1 MSKLNVKIAR
11 KVVEADGIASFEFI
25 SVEGAVLPPFSAGSH
40 VDVHLPGGLIRQYS
54 LCNDPSEQHRYQIAV
69 LREPQ
74 SRGGSAAMHALKEGD
89 TLQISMPRNH
99 FSLVPAQH
107 TLLLAGG
114 IGVTPLLSMAERLTH
129 LEADFALHYCTRSS
143 ERTAFRDRI
152 AASAFA
158 RRAHI
163 HLDSGH
169 PEQRLDMAATLG
181 PARADVHVYICGP
194 SGFIDYALT
203 TARARGWPAAQ
214 LHVEY
219 FAGAT
224 ATADPVE
231 SFEVKAASSGKCFT
245 VPAGKSVAEVLIA
258 NGIDLQLSCE
268 QGVCGTC
275 ILRVLEG
282 MPDHRDLILSDE
294 EKAANDQFTPC
305 CSRSLSP
312 LLVLDI

>member
-11 KVVEADGIASFEFI
+11 KAVEAEGIVSIDFTC
-25 SVEGAVLPPFSAGSH
+25 VRGMVLPPFSAGSH
-40 VDVHLPGGLIRQYS
+40 VDVHLPGGLVRQYS

-69 LREPQ
+69 LREPL
-74 SRGGSAAMHALKEGD
+74 SRGGSAAMHALREGD

-99 FSLVPAQH
+99 FALVPARYIF
-107 TLLLAGG
+107 LLAGG
-114 IGVTPLLSMAERLTH
+114 IGVTPLLCMAERLTH
-129 LEADFALHYCTRSS
+129 LQADFALHYCTRSP

-152 AASAFA
+152 AASTFA
-158 RRAHI
+158 SRTHF
-163 HLDSGH
+163 HHDSD
-169 PEQRLDMAATLG
+169 PLEWRLDVAATLG
-181 PARADVHVYICGP
+181 HARADVHVYICGP
-194 SGFIDYALT
+194 SGFIEYALT

-219 FAGAT
+219 FAGAV
-224 ATADPVE
+224 ASADSVAG
-231 SFEVKAASSGKCFT
+231 FEVKAARSGKSFT

-258 NGIDLQLSCE
+258 NGIDVQLSCQ

-282 MPDHRDLILSDE
+282 EPDHRDLILSDE

-305 CSRSLSP
+305 CSRSLGR